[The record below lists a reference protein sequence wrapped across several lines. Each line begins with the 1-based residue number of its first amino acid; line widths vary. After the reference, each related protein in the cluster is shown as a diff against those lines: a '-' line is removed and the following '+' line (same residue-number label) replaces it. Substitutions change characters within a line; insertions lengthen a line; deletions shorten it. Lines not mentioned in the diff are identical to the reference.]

1 MNGLG
6 GGLREC
12 ECCLFERC
20 VRENVCFFF
29 VFSGGKGRDGDC
41 VCRRIK
47 ENI

>member
-20 VRENVCFFF
+20 ARENVRFFF
-29 VFSGGKGRDGDC
+29 FFREGKGEMETVSADG
-41 VCRRIK
+41 
-47 ENI
+47 